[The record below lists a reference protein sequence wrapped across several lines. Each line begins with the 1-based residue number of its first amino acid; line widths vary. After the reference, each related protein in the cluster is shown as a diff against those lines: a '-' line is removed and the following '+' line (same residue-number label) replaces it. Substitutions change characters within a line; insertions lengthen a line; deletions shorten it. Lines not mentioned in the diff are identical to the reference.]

1 MRPFCSRS
9 VSLSRTKRSER
20 TLVAHCKSTN
30 RKEEEER

>member
-9 VSLSRTKRSER
+9 VSLSRTESSER